1 VLCGYPQCTVLF
13 AKIRF
18 CADYVVPIQ
27 LKQHAQDEDDF
38 RDAMKAWEQNG
49 KQSGQSAPT
58 RRSTQ
63 TCTMAKFLGTVNVKY
78 ILRDYFL
85 AEVGETVWLCRKAD
99 NPSFQNLQIGPA
111 HTPKTN
117 TVPPHLFLC
126 HFLTHTFFFGRLKW
140 LCHFDEFGDIVWR
153 LHHSLHHMLKEVMHE
168 TVHAHCAGSTW
179 LPSNMPREL
188 LGRFQACCPCTT
200 VVKHLPA
207 QQTVVSLRS
216 QKAMERVRRRVSR
229 HRCRHFR
236 SQHVLCCGCLT
247 R

>member
-1 VLCGYPQCTVLF
+1 M
-13 AKIRF
+13 
-18 CADYVVPIQ
+18 VPIQ

-63 TCTMAKFLGTVNVKY
+63 TCTVAKFLGNVNVKY

-85 AEVGETVWLCRKAD
+85 AEVGETERLCRKAD
-99 NPSFQNLQIGPA
+99 NPSFQNLRDGTSTYSKDQYC
-111 HTPKTN
+111 
-117 TVPPHLFLC
+117 PPPPLSLSFPYS
-126 HFLTHTFFFGRLKW
+126 HFLFGRLKW
-140 LCHFDEFGDIVWR
+140 LCHFDEFGDIAWR